1 MKNKKLIITIIV
13 SVIIVACISAV
24 GLVGFKIY
32 KNKEQKREINNYSM
46 YIKNKKDDFDNLV
59 LGDKEA
65 KYEDLI
71 KESQDIINNNKVSLI
86 NNSKT
91 DLDTL
96 YDTIAKNNE
105 EDLTDELRDIEK
117 IDISNLYNEESIQEY
132 IDKVDQYINS
142 KKYQRARD
150 YIDKI
155 NILIE
160 KGNNKYAEKEV
171 EIRTEENVKVNDYI
185 ASRANVEDLIR
196 GFLEH
201 FPEAVNNNDFSA
213 ISYYLYPNSTLYNDQ
228 KAAIKSWYDQ
238 GIKEEFLGFT
248 AKDISFSSDK
258 LEGTVID
265 EEVFNI
271 TNSKGT
277 TSKTFR
283 WEYKF
288 KYNTDIENYQITEI
302 GNV

>member
-1 MKNKKLIITIIV
+1 MKNKKLIISIII
-13 SVIIVACISAV
+13 SVVIVACILV
-24 GLVGFKIY
+24 GGLVAFRIY
-32 KNKEQKREINNYSM
+32 KNKEQKREISNYSR

-59 LGDKEA
+59 LGDKET

-71 KESQDIINNNKVSLI
+71 KESQDIINNNKVSQI
-86 NNSKT
+86 NTNKT
-91 DLDTL
+91 DLDAL
-96 YDTIAKNNE
+96 YDKIAKNNE
-105 EDLTDELRDIEK
+105 EDLTEEIRDIEK
-117 IDISNLYNEESIQEY
+117 MDISNLYNEESIQKY

-142 KKYQRARD
+142 KKYQRAKD

-160 KGNNKYAEKEV
+160 KGNNKYAAEEA
-171 EIRTEENVKVNDYI
+171 EIRTAENVKVNDYI

-201 FPEAVNNNDFSA
+201 FPEAVNENDFSEIA
-213 ISYYLYPNSTLYNDQ
+213 YYLYPNSTLYNDQ

-248 AKDISFSSDK
+248 AKDITFSSDK

-277 TSKTFR
+277 TSKTFT
-283 WEYKF
+283 WKYTF
-288 KYNTDIENYQITEI
+288 KYNTDIENYQISEI
-302 GNV
+302 SNV